1 VEKLVIKNGR
11 VVDPA
16 NGLDHELDVLIE
28 NGKIARVGKVD
39 VGGKKVIDAHGLL
52 VTPGLIDMH
61 VHFREPGRTD
71 KESIETG
78 MRSAVAGGF
87 TSVATMANSQLACDN
102 EAVIHFIR
110 ARAKEVGLCHVYPIG
125 AVTKGLGGETLAELG
140 IMAEAGAVAFSD
152 DGMPIMNTQLMRRAL
167 EYAKMLNRPLIVHEE
182 DKNLT
187 QGAVMNE
194 GARSLQLGLRGM
206 PSVAEEIM
214 VGRDVSLARYT
225 GGRVHFAHVSGLES
239 IELVRRAKREGV
251 PVTAEA
257 TPHHLALTDAE
268 MVRYDAK
275 YKMNPPLRTETD
287 VAALWEGVKDSTID
301 AIATDHAPHTL
312 DEKED
317 ELNASPF
324 GVVGLETAVGAV
336 LTYGVHKKKISL
348 SRAIAAMTVNP
359 ARILAINKGALSEGS
374 DADVTL
380 IDPERRWTVD
390 SSKFATRG
398 RACAFE
404 GLELMGK
411 AVMTVVAG
419 RIVYQDR

>member
-1 VEKLVIKNGR
+1 MESLVIKRGR

-16 NGLDHELDVLIE
+16 NGLDHELDLLIQD
-28 NGKIARVGKVD
+28 GKIARIGKVD
-39 VGGKKVIDAHGLL
+39 VGGKKVFDARGLI
-52 VTPGLIDMH
+52 VAPGLIDMH
-61 VHFREPGRTD
+61 VHFREPGRSD

-87 TSVATMANSQLACDN
+87 TSVAPMANSQLTADN

-110 ARAKEVGLCHVYPIG
+110 ARAKEVGLCNVYPIG

-167 EYAKMLNRPLIVHEE
+167 EYTKMLHRPLIVHEE

-194 GARSLQLGLRGM
+194 GTKSLQLGLRGM
-206 PSVAEEIM
+206 PAVAEEIM
-214 VGRDVSLARYT
+214 VGRDIALARYT
-225 GGRVHFAHVSGLES
+225 GGRVHFAHLSGLES

-251 PVTAEA
+251 AVTAEA

-268 MVRYDAK
+268 MARYDART
-275 YKMNPPLRTETD
+275 KMNPPLRTETD
-287 VAALWEGVKDSTID
+287 VAALWQGLNDGTID
-301 AIATDHAPHTL
+301 AVATDHAPHTL
-312 DEKED
+312 DEKQD
-317 ELNASPF
+317 ELSVSPF

-336 LTYGVHKKKISL
+336 FTYGVHPKKISL

-390 SSKFATRG
+390 SSTFATRG

-419 RIVYQDR
+419 RIVYQER